1 MVAVVITVDVGD
13 FQVRLED
20 GRVLRHGVG
29 RILRRSPRGVKER
42 GGGVSGETPAN
53 DTALTSA
60 APAGGKR
67 GSGAA

>member
-1 MVAVVITVDVGD
+1 MTTSDTNAATEAQQNLWNDRPSLEVRTVAGQTDV
-13 FQVRLED
+13 
-20 GRVLRHGVG
+20 RV
-29 RILRRSPRGVKER
+29 
-42 GGGVSGETPAN
+42 GGLTLWSFRAN